1 MSLEIITKL
10 EKIYLAVTIEQRIIY
25 SEFLERD
32 VIADIY
38 MPNILSEPNNTS
50 VLLVNDGQDLRKMEF
65 AAILDPLIASGTIE
79 PIIVIALH
87 CGKDR
92 IMEYGTVCR
101 ADYRGRG
108 AKAGLYNKFI
118 FDELLPFI
126 KNEFGIV
133 SFKEKSFAGFS
144 LGGLSALDIVWNH
157 AHEFTNVGVFSG
169 SLWWR
174 RRGYND
180 EGYDYEKDRI
190 MHLQVMKG
198 TYHPWLNF
206 FFECGALDETADR
219 NNNGII
225 DSIEDVQDLIEHLKT
240 LGYSNKDIHYMELA
254 DGRHNV
260 ETWARAFPEFL
271 MWCWGRNQSA

>member
-1 MSLEIITKL
+1 MKEEIFA
-10 EKIYLAVTIEQRIIY
+10 EKEKTLHSISIRQRIVY

-32 VIADIY
+32 VIVDAYIPKSPLAAKDVS
-38 MPNILSEPNNTS
+38 L
-50 VLLVNDGQDLRKMEF
+50 LLVNDGQDLRKMDF
-65 AAILDPLIASGTIE
+65 ASILDPLIYSGEID
-79 PIIVIALH
+79 PIMVIALH
-87 CGKDR
+87 CGADR
-92 IMEYGTVCR
+92 MMEYGTVCR

-126 KNEFGIV
+126 RNDFGIV

-144 LGGLSALDIVWNH
+144 LGGLSAFDIVWNH
-157 AHEFTNVGVFSG
+157 AHEFYKVGVFSG

-180 EGYDYEKDRI
+180 EGYDYENDRI

-198 TYHPWLNF
+198 TRYPWLKF
-206 FFECGALDETADR
+206 FFECGALDEIADR
-219 NNNGII
+219 NNNGVI
-225 DSIEDVQDLIEHLKT
+225 DSIDDAQDMIEHLKT
-240 LGYSNKDIHYMELA
+240 LGYSDDDIKYLELA

-260 ETWARAFPEFL
+260 ETWARAFPDFL
-271 MWCWGRNQSA
+271 KWGWGEK